1 MQLIDT
7 HVHINFETFAPDL
20 DAVARHWRDAGVV
33 RLVHSCVDPSE
44 FAKTQA
50 LADRFPELSFA
61 VGLHPLDMDKW
72 TDTMA
77 QEILALAQSDRRVV
91 AIGETGLDFFKADNQ
106 AAQMTALTAQL
117 KIAQQLDLPV
127 ILHCRDAAVAMREA
141 LTAFQAVEGPV
152 TGVMHCWGGSPEE
165 TQWFLDLGFYISFS
179 GIVTFK
185 KATQIHDAAKMVP
198 ADRLLIETDC
208 PFLSP
213 VPKRGEKRNEPANV
227 QYVAQALAVLRGVPV
242 AEIAAQTTRNAC
254 QLFRLGL
261 LPDLPVEP
269 PSSDLRMP
277 IGSGA

>member
-7 HVHINFETFAPDL
+7 HVHINFDAFEPDL
-20 DAVARHWRDAGVV
+20 DAVARHWREAGVV

-50 LADRFPELSFA
+50 LADRFPELSFS

-72 TDTMA
+72 TDTLA

-106 AAQMTALTAQL
+106 AAQLTALTAQL
-117 KIAQQLDLPV
+117 RIAQQLNLPV
-127 ILHCRDAAVAMREA
+127 ILHCREAAAAMREA
-141 LTAFQAVEGPV
+141 LVAFQAAGPATGPATGPVPGPV
-152 TGVMHCWGGSPEE
+152 TGVMHCWGGSPAE

-185 KATQIHDAAKMVP
+185 KATQIHDSARMVP

-227 QYVAQALAVLRGVPV
+227 QYVAQALADLRGVSV
-242 AEIAAQTTRNAC
+242 ADIAAQTTRNAC
-254 QLFRLGL
+254 ELFRLA
-261 LPDLPVEP
+261 PV
-269 PSSDLRMP
+269 
-277 IGSGA
+277 